1 MHYIDYFVFASRM
14 IHFAGYIAAVL
25 GISALATSLPP
36 PGDSLVVSFDS
47 DYSELGLT
55 SFEFSELVINPDKI
69 GLNNPDNVSVSF
81 KITNVGQVDGDQV
94 S

>member
-1 MHYIDYFVFASRM
+1 M
-14 IHFAGYIAAVL
+14 IHFSGYIAAVL

-36 PGDSLVVSFDS
+36 PGDSLVVNFDS
-47 DYSELGLT
+47 DYSGLT
-55 SFEFSELVINPDKI
+55 SFEFSDLVIKPDKI